1 MNTKEYKWLAY
12 GPGLL
17 EGDSIG
23 SPTELIIQARNN
35 NDENRTSERDHFI
48 VEIVKVGEKQKPIE
62 CKLVDN
68 DNDTY
73 TVTYQIDEPWDVKI
87 DIQIEN
93 DKQKIVPIRGTP
105 YSENFS
111 DKSRGNNEL
120 TGSIMLNYN
129 SKLRSNHRVYFSN
142 NERDQFQRQRLRL

>member
-1 MNTKEYKWLAY
+1 M
-12 GPGLL
+12 
-17 EGDSIG
+17 
-23 SPTELIIQARNN
+23 
-35 NDENRTSERDHFI
+35 
-48 VEIVKVGEKQKPIE
+48 KVGEEQKPIE

-68 DNDTY
+68 DNGTY

-111 DKSRGNNEL
+111 DKSRGNNNEL
-120 TGSIMLNYN
+120 TGPLM
-129 SKLRSNHRVYFSN
+129 
-142 NERDQFQRQRLRL
+142 